1 MIKQTWEISETE
13 RNRIISLH
21 ETATKNFYIL
31 SEQDSIENPSESID
45 DITTER
51 IIDYAKNLPYE
62 EKIKLIFSIIPKED
76 FHNNR
81 YREKIARLALGLPDK
96 SDNSLHGGD
105 VPDFNLSLKSAKLRA
120 SCKRNPKTGK
130 YPITGS
136 QILMELGRIDKE
148 TNQDEK
154 DTVVDIWGEKE
165 PLLRLKIYYDE
176 NFKKMYNKFKEEK
189 QVKMAGHKQTRDS
202 ALVKFKEVIDNNLK
216 YDILYQ
222 SDDVEL
228 KLKID
233 GCPID

>member
-1 MIKQTWEISETE
+1 MIKQTWVISETE

-31 SEQDSIENPSESID
+31 SEQDSTEKRSESID
-45 DITTER
+45 DITMER
-51 IIDYAKNLPYE
+51 VIDFAKNLPYH
-62 EKIKLIFSIIPKED
+62 EKIKLIFSIVPKED

-81 YREKIARLALGLPDK
+81 YREEITRLALGFPPK
-96 SDNSLHGGD
+96 SSKSLHGED
-105 VPDFNLSLKSAKLRA
+105 LPDLSLKSAKLRA
-120 SCKRNPKTGK
+120 NCKRNPKTGK

-148 TNQDEK
+148 INQDEK
-154 DTVVDIWGEKE
+154 DTIVDIWGEKE
-165 PLLRLKIYYDE
+165 PLLRVKIYYDE
-176 NFKKMYNKFKEEK
+176 NFQNMYNKFKEEK
-189 QVKMAGHKQTRDS
+189 REKMVGYKQTRDS

-228 KLKID
+228 KLKTD

>member
-1 MIKQTWEISETE
+1 MIKQTWNISETE

-21 ETATKNFYIL
+21 ETATKNFYNL
-31 SEQDSIENPSESID
+31 SEQDSIENPSESTD

-51 IIDYAKNLPYE
+51 IIDYVKNLPYE
-62 EKIKLIFSIIPKED
+62 EKIKLIFSIVPKED

-81 YREKIARLALGLPDK
+81 YREEIARLALGLPSKLSK
-96 SDNSLHGGD
+96 SVHGED
-105 VPDFNLSLKSAKLRA
+105 LPNLSLKSAKLRA
-120 SCKRNPKTGK
+120 NCKRNPNTGK

-136 QILMELGRIDKE
+136 QVLMELGRIDKE
-148 TNQDEK
+148 TTQDKK
-154 DTVVDIWGEKE
+154 DTIVDIWGEKE

-176 NFKKMYNKFKEEK
+176 NFQKMYNKFKEEK

>member
-1 MIKQTWEISETE
+1 MIKQTWNISETE

-21 ETATKNFYIL
+21 ETATKNFYVL
-31 SEQDSIENPSESID
+31 SEQDSSESTDNMSI
-45 DITTER
+45 EQ
-51 IIDYAKNLPYE
+51 IIDYAKNLSYE
-62 EKIKLIFSIIPKED
+62 EKIKLIFSIVPKED

-81 YREKIARLALGLPDK
+81 YREEIARLALGLPSKLSK
-96 SDNSLHGGD
+96 SVHGED
-105 VPDFNLSLKSAKLRA
+105 LPNLSLKSAKLRA

-136 QILMELGRIDKE
+136 QVLMELGRIDKDA
-148 TNQDEK
+148 TQDIK

-165 PLLRLKIYYDE
+165 PLLRVKIYYDE
-176 NFKKMYNKFKEEK
+176 NFQNMYNKFKEEK
-189 QVKMAGHKQTRDS
+189 RGKMAGYKQTRDS

-228 KLKID
+228 KLKIN